1 MNRVLQISGT
11 TLTHPI
17 QQGQGP
23 RIPSSRTTGSEQVT
37 DNPNLEA
44 GTAKA
49 GTAAVRPKPHALA
62 EPNTLVRGRGDA
74 NTVPK
79 SRDDVIMDETST
91 GEPGTR
97 LP

>member
-1 MNRVLQISGT
+1 MNRLLQITGT

-17 QQGQGP
+17 PPG
-23 RIPSSRTTGSEQVT
+23 RTTGSEQVT

-44 GTAKA
+44 GAAKA
-49 GTAAVRPKPHALA
+49 GTAAVPTKPHALA
-62 EPNTLVRGRGDA
+62 EPNTLARGRRDA

-79 SRDDVIMDETST
+79 SRDDVIMDATST
-91 GEPGTR
+91 GEPGRR